1 MTDTLCAACG
11 HAHRRH
17 DPEDGNC
24 EAHADVGLGRCPC
37 DVFVAPEDA
46 RSELLRLRRELLNHQ
61 RRYDFCVKERRLAR
75 DGRRE
80 MHAEVERLR
89 ADLDALSTAVGQ
101 AVVASSLAA
110 GETLADPI
118 PHIIVS
124 TVTRLRAEALSQ
136 RADNAPVRAL
146 AYADGRDDE
155 RAAVV
160 AWLKKQRI
168 YCTDST
174 GEPNAVTATYA
185 HAAEAVERGEHRRE
199 ETK

>member
-1 MTDTLCAACG
+1 M
-11 HAHRRH
+11 
-17 DPEDGNC
+17 
-24 EAHADVGLGRCPC
+24 GLGRCPC

-46 RSELLRLRRELLNHQ
+46 RSELLRLRRELLNYQ

-89 ADLDALSTAVGQ
+89 ADLDALSRAVGQ

-110 GETLADPI
+110 GETLAEPI

-124 TVTRLRAEALSQ
+124 TVTRLRAEALGQ
-136 RADNAPVRAL
+136 RAEASYLRACVPPTHPTDYGHEVWTAAL
-146 AYADGRDDE
+146 RAEVAAERD
-155 RAAVV
+155 AVV
-160 AWLKKQRI
+160 AWLRVE
-168 YCTDST
+168 CTSEGPDT
-174 GEPNAVTATYA
+174 LANAI
-185 HAAEAVERGEHRRE
+185 ERGEHRRE